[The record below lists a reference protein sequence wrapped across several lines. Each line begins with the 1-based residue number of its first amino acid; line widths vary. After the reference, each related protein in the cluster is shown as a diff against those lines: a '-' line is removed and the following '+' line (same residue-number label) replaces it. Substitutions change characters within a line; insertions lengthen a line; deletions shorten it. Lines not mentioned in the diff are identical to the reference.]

1 MFTSRRYSLKKKTT
15 TWWLNDKTMIA
26 LGYCKKPWFVSVSQL
41 NHDILLNLVQ
51 ELLIILSLTIDTCSK
66 NILTEVK

>member
-1 MFTSRRYSLKKKTT
+1 
-15 TWWLNDKTMIA
+15 MIA
-26 LGYCKKPWFVSVSQL
+26 LGYCKKPWFVSVAQL